1 MQPEPEIGGAP
12 RTQEAQPPEP
22 EPPVA
27 SHEAARPTAAPAIAP
42 EPEAA
47 PSAASSMQS
56 LLGKRNLLRS
66 RLRGDAGAATVSA
79 PPRATPSKPAAPL
92 ATAAVP
98 PVAPAPSAPARQ
110 AAAAPAYAGPMT
122 GYEDL
127 PPLEAYDDSSSD
139 YEEYLSQGF
148 GDGSAS
154 APAAQAAAR
163 PSAPQKAEP
172 VSDDLPPWDL
182 DGAPARAAA
191 ATVAAVPA
199 TPVATPLSVPE
210 NAQPTTAQVMET
222 IDWDELESDA
232 LPAEGEEIAR
242 LIPSSLLVNCG
253 DAWAELIARTGVGG
267 RLRQLAINSVMTRQG
282 ELVSLVLKPEQRHL
296 VSDRALAD
304 LAGIIGPEFGQA
316 VRVEVILGTDP
327 ARETPLEI
335 EHRLYLGVREQV
347 SRDLADDPNVQ
358 FLQQRFGAVLH
369 PESIEP
375 LSR

>member
-1 MQPEPEIGGAP
+1 
-12 RTQEAQPPEP
+12 
-22 EPPVA
+22 
-27 SHEAARPTAAPAIAP
+27 
-42 EPEAA
+42 
-47 PSAASSMQS
+47 MQS

-66 RLRGDAGAATVSA
+66 RLRGESGAAAVSSA
-79 PPRATPSKPAAPL
+79 PPRVTPGKPAAPV
-92 ATAAVP
+92 ATAAVQ
-98 PVAPAPSAPARQ
+98 PVATAPSVPARQ
-110 AAAAPAYAGPMT
+110 TAAPAPAYAGPMT

-127 PPLEAYDDSSSD
+127 PPLEAYDDSGSD

-148 GDGSAS
+148 GDGPAS
-154 APAAQAAAR
+154 APVAQAA
-163 PSAPQKAEP
+163 PGLSAQKKANP
-172 VSDDLPPWDL
+172 ASDDLPPWDL
-182 DGAPARAAA
+182 DGAPASAAA
-191 ATVAAVPA
+191 ATVAVAPA

-232 LPAEGEEIAR
+232 QPEEGEEVAR

-304 LAGIIGPEFGQA
+304 LAEIIGPEFGQA
-316 VRVEVILGTDP
+316 VRVEVTLGSDP

>member
-1 MQPEPEIGGAP
+1 
-12 RTQEAQPPEP
+12 
-22 EPPVA
+22 
-27 SHEAARPTAAPAIAP
+27 
-42 EPEAA
+42 
-47 PSAASSMQS
+47 MQS

-66 RLRGDAGAATVSA
+66 RLRGEPGATAVASA
-79 PPRATPSKPAAPL
+79 PPRVAPTRPVAAPE
-92 ATAAVP
+92 ASPNTQPV
-98 PVAPAPSAPARQ
+98 VAPASPAWQPAAVAPTQSSAVA
-110 AAAAPAYAGPMT
+110 

-127 PPLEAYDDSSSD
+127 PPLDAYDDSGND

-148 GDGSAS
+148 GDGPVS
-154 APAAQAAAR
+154 APAAQAAAPR
-163 PSAPQKAEP
+163 PSIAQKASP
-172 VSDDLPPWDL
+172 ASDDLPPWDL
-182 DGAPARAAA
+182 DGTPARAAA
-191 ATVAAVPA
+191 ATVAVAPA
-199 TPVATPLSVPE
+199 APVATALAVPD

-232 LPAEGEEIAR
+232 QPEEGEEIAR

-304 LAGIIGPEFGQA
+304 LAEIIGPEFGQA
-316 VRVEVILGTDP
+316 VRVEVTLGTDP

>member
-1 MQPEPEIGGAP
+1 
-12 RTQEAQPPEP
+12 
-22 EPPVA
+22 
-27 SHEAARPTAAPAIAP
+27 
-42 EPEAA
+42 
-47 PSAASSMQS
+47 MQS

-79 PPRATPSKPAAPL
+79 PPRATPSKPAAPV
-92 ATAAVP
+92 ATAAVQ
-98 PVAPAPSAPARQ
+98 PVTTAPSVPARQ
-110 AAAAPAYAGPMT
+110 TAAAPAYAGRMT

-127 PPLEAYDDSSSD
+127 PPLEAYDDSGSD

-148 GDGSAS
+148 GDGTAS
-154 APAAQAAAR
+154 APAAQAAAPA
-163 PSAPQKAEP
+163 PSAAQRANPA
-172 VSDDLPPWDL
+172 SDDLPPWDL

-199 TPVATPLSVPE
+199 TPVATPLYVPE
-210 NAQPTTAQVMET
+210 NAVPDNAQPTTAQVMET

-232 LPAEGEEIAR
+232 QPEEGEEVAR

-304 LAGIIGPEFGQA
+304 LAGIIGPELEES
-316 VRVEVILGTDP
+316 VRVEVTLGTDP

>member
-1 MQPEPEIGGAP
+1 
-12 RTQEAQPPEP
+12 
-22 EPPVA
+22 
-27 SHEAARPTAAPAIAP
+27 
-42 EPEAA
+42 
-47 PSAASSMQS
+47 
-56 LLGKRNLLRS
+56 
-66 RLRGDAGAATVSA
+66 
-79 PPRATPSKPAAPL
+79 
-92 ATAAVP
+92 VP
-98 PVAPAPSAPARQ
+98 
-110 AAAAPAYAGPMT
+110 
-122 GYEDL
+122 D
-127 PPLEAYDDSSSD
+127 
-139 YEEYLSQGF
+139 
-148 GDGSAS
+148 
-154 APAAQAAAR
+154 
-163 PSAPQKAEP
+163 
-172 VSDDLPPWDL
+172 
-182 DGAPARAAA
+182 
-191 ATVAAVPA
+191 
-199 TPVATPLSVPE
+199 

-232 LPAEGEEIAR
+232 QPDEGEEVTR